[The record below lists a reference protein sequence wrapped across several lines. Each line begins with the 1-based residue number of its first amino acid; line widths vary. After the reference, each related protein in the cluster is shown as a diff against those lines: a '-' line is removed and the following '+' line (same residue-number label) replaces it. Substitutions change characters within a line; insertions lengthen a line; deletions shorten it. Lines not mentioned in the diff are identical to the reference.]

1 MPGTEGGDDG
11 TIDGDAHRTPEFG
24 IGLLLRNQQVRRL
37 TASYVGENGLAVQQ
51 YLAGQLELELVP
63 QVIATA
69 TMPPLLMMV

>member
-1 MPGTEGGDDG
+1 MPGTEEGADGSIDDDVG
-11 TIDGDAHRTPEFG
+11 RTPEFG

-63 QVIATA
+63 QVVTTA
-69 TMPPLLMMV
+69 TMPPLLMMA